1 MWMLRVACP
10 SITAW
15 HWCGWAGS
23 LSTWGPEPHLGP
35 CAAPGGGRFGTWGFH
50 RLCMSAQKILCGS
63 SGQLLTSVQRSLRLV
78 PLGAS
83 HPSGVAPAELVPHR
97 WSGELLVPGK
107 SHSVPYSWVVVWQS
121 GCWSVSG
128 NLHPLERLVLPG
140 VELDGWKTELK
151 MASLGSVQGLDRRG
165 SCSPLWSLQERA
177 GRGRVCLPCRMVC
190 VLAGCVCPPAP
201 RAAAKHLA
209 PGLGWDWWGVNV
221 TVPGGIAVGKSFL
234 HQNPITLWVV
244 STVWAPWW
252 PP

>member
-10 SITAW
+10 SVTAW
-15 HWCGWAGS
+15 LWCGWAGS
-23 LSTWGPEPHLGP
+23 LSTWGPAPHLGP

-50 RLCMSAQKILCGS
+50 SLCVSTQKILCGS
-63 SGQLLTSVQRSLRLV
+63 SVQLLTGVQRSLRLV

-83 HPSGVAPAELVPHR
+83 HPSGVAPAGLVPHR

-107 SHSVPYSWVVVWQS
+107 SHSVPHSWVVVWQS

-165 SCSPLWSLQERA
+165 SCSVQPPGACGEGQGLSALSDGLCPRW
-177 GRGRVCLPCRMVC
+177 VCLSSCTQ
-190 VLAGCVCPPAP
+190 GCS
-201 RAAAKHLA
+201 KT
-209 PGLGWDWWGVNV
+209 PGTWVRLGLV
-221 TVPGGIAVGKSFL
+221 GG
-234 HQNPITLWVV
+234 
-244 STVWAPWW
+244 
-252 PP
+252 